1 MARPRQT
8 IEYKVIPA
16 GQVLTFLGQVVQRNP
31 QPYLVVTATPGPLIA
46 INLLGA
52 FTARRRARRA
62 GAQNFASTANRFWVC
77 WFNRKI
83 LSWYYEFTTV
93 PII

>member
-1 MARPRQT
+1 MARPRET
-8 IEYKVIPA
+8 IQYKLIPP
-16 GQVLTFLGQVVQRNP
+16 GLVLTFVGSVDQRHT
-31 QPYLVVTATPGPLIA
+31 QPYIVVTATPGPLVA

-52 FTARRRARRA
+52 YLARRRARRA
-62 GAQNFASTANRFWVC
+62 GQQNAASTGNRFWVC

-93 PII
+93 PIL